1 MGWGNVMSNG
11 KLACSLGLCGLGL
24 ALFSSLA
31 VAGGVSNC
39 NAAAITIVDA
49 AVADVYP
56 SAIAVS
62 GAPATISSVS
72 VTINGFSHTFP
83 DDVAMALV
91 GPGGQA
97 LLLEDGAG
105 DDPDMVGVTYTFADS
120 GATQLPAATAW
131 TAGTYKPTAFFTG
144 DNFPA
149 PGPGTTYGNPGPAGA
164 GTATF
169 SSVYGGTNANGT
181 WNLYVEDLVGGD
193 SGSISGGW
201 CLAFAGT
208 PVTLQDFSV
217 D

>member
-1 MGWGNVMSNG
+1 MNNG
-11 KLACSLGLCGLGL
+11 KLACGLGLCGLGL

-31 VAGGVSNC
+31 VAGNSNC
-39 NAAAITIVDA
+39 NVSAITINDA
-49 AVADVYP
+49 AVASIYP
-56 SAIAVS
+56 SAITVS

-72 VTINGFSHTFP
+72 VTISGFSHTFP
-83 DDVAMALV
+83 DDVAIALV

-97 LLLEDGAG
+97 LLLQDGAG
-105 DDPDMVGVTYTFADS
+105 DDPDMVGVTYTFADA
-120 GATQLPAATAW
+120 GATQLPDLTAW
-131 TAGTYKPTAFFTG
+131 TVGTYKPTTYYTG
-144 DNFPA
+144 DSFPA
-149 PGPGTTYGNPGPAGA
+149 PGPLTAYGSPGPAGG

-169 SSVYGGTNANGT
+169 SSVYAGTNANGT